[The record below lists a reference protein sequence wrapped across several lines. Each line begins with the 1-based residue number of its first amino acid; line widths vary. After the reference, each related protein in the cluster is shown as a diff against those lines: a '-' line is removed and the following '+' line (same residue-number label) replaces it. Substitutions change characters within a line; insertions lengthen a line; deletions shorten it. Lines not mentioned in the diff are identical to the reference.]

1 MSLCQSLWSASNY
14 KLTYHTRAQFGTTKY
29 CSAYIRNETCNN
41 RHCMFLHE
49 SGEDYN
55 NFSRQDASKMNAKAF
70 ATQGPAQIS
79 LSPTNTAGP
88 SHQASQP
95 HQSHQQDTQAVSSTS
110 QPMARRISQ
119 DHIPSRSG
127 SVDSSALPS
136 SASWA
141 NKISNESRRSSKAPS
156 VSASSP
162 VVFSASLPSQS
173 IDAPSTVSESLVQP
187 PDSNSEFNI
196 PSSLSQRLFL
206 ENPHPLDHALK
217 IVLSSSFKF
226 TFDRSIYS
234 DEDLREIDAY
244 PPLFDENGGLVRY
257 RMEKER
263 ERERLK
269 QEEDERN
276 ALGTLNTTDEDEN
289 PASGSLQLGGE
300 PETQDRP
307 NDLPGQS
314 NIDRSAIQPPFSVS
328 GTSNNLPFSGS
339 SIFAHQ
345 PSSSAFNN
353 RSLTPQ
359 QQQQLLLQRS
369 GSTHQSP
376 INNQYQ
382 QGFASN
388 TSQHHHQQS
397 NPFVTHS
404 QNFGIPSHTRQAS
417 RYNFSSDST
426 SSSAA
431 VNPNTN
437 AQLMAQQSTMMPSN
451 QSKIFQSQGMQQSN
465 LHGGHFYSGVQGPP
479 PGLKSSGTPPISG
492 GGMFGQG
499 HGFITPIGGNTGI
512 GRTAGG
518 NKNGSEELM
527 RELLR
532 GRNGAMNSQGS
543 DVGKREFDFPSI
555 QHSKTSNATSTSG
568 LLSSLYSPQLGAFNG
583 YQDHGLQKQKKKGKK
598 HRHANTSSSGGGGI
612 VDLADP
618 SILRMHHGG
627 AGQGQFGSQGQ
638 GVYNSNN
645 MVYGGGYGSRY

>member
-1 MSLCQSLWSASNY
+1 
-14 KLTYHTRAQFGTTKY
+14 
-29 CSAYIRNETCNN
+29 
-41 RHCMFLHE
+41 MFLHD
-49 SGEDYN
+49 SGEEYN
-55 NFSRQDASKMNAKAF
+55 NVSRQDASKMNAKAF
-70 ATQGPAQIS
+70 AAQGPAQS
-79 LSPTNTAGP
+79 SSSPTVTAGP
-88 SHQASQP
+88 SHQVSQSHP
-95 HQSHQQDTQAVSSTS
+95 HQQDVQVAPAAS
-110 QPMARRISQ
+110 QPMARHTSQ
-119 DHIPSRSG
+119 DHTPSRSG

-141 NKISNESRRSSKAPS
+141 NRNPTESRRSSKAPS

-162 VVFSASLPSQS
+162 VVSNANLPAPNNDAS
-173 IDAPSTVSESLVQP
+173 STASESLVQP

-196 PSSLSQRLFL
+196 PLSLSRRLFSDK
-206 ENPHPLDHALK
+206 PHPLDRALK
-217 IVLSSSFKF
+217 IVLTSSFRF

-234 DEDLREIDAY
+234 EEDLREIDAY

-276 ALGTLNTTDEDEN
+276 ALGTLNTADEDEN

-307 NDLPGQS
+307 SDISGQG
-314 NIDRSAIQPPFSVS
+314 NIDRSAIQPPYPNSASS
-328 GTSNNLPFSGS
+328 GTLQFSGS
-339 SIFAHQ
+339 SIFANQ
-345 PSSSAFNN
+345 SSNLAFN

-359 QQQQLLLQRS
+359 QQHQLLLQRS
-369 GSTHQSP
+369 SSAHQSP

-382 QGFASN
+382 QGFTNN
-388 TSQHHHQQS
+388 TTQHHHQQS
-397 NPFVTHS
+397 NPFQS
-404 QNFGIPSHTRQAS
+404 QNQSFGVPGHARQAS
-417 RYNFSSDST
+417 RYTFANDSA
-426 SSSAA
+426 SASAA
-431 VNPNTN
+431 VNPSTN
-437 AQLMAQQSTMMPSN
+437 AQLMAQQSAMMPSN
-451 QSKIFQSQGMQQSN
+451 QNKLFQNQTNQQSN
-465 LHGGHFYSGVQGPP
+465 LHNGHFYSGVQGPP

-499 HGFITPIGGNTGI
+499 HGFTTPIGGNSGL
-512 GRTAGG
+512 GRTSGG
-518 NKNGSEELM
+518 NKNGNEDFM
-527 RELLR
+527 REFLR
-532 GRNGAMNSQGS
+532 GRNGAINSQGP
-543 DVGKREFDFPSI
+543 DVGKREFDFSSI
-555 QHSKTSNATSTSG
+555 QYPKTSNATSASG
-568 LLSSLYSPQLGAFNG
+568 LLSSLYGTQLGAYNG

-627 AGQGQFGSQGQ
+627 AGQGQFGTQGQ